1 MSVATLEETIE
12 FSELKEAF
20 RDKPVL
26 DARFRCDRCGAQAY
40 VRTTLES
47 GNDLDWCSHHAKT
60 YIPVMK
66 AQGVLKKIY
75 SEEIR
80 LQEDRKQGSEN

>member
-1 MSVATLEETIE
+1 MSVATLEKTVD

-20 RDKPVL
+20 RDKPEL

-47 GNDLDWCSHHAKT
+47 ENNLYWCGHHAKA
-60 YIPVMK
+60 YIPLMK
-66 AQGVLKKIY
+66 EQGILSKIY

-80 LQEDRKQGSEN
+80 LQEDRKKGSEN

>member
-1 MSVATLEETIE
+1 MSTATLEKTFE

-20 RDKPVL
+20 RDKPEL

-47 GNDLDWCSHHAKT
+47 ENSLYWCGHHAKMF
-60 YIPVMK
+60 IPIMDG
-66 AQGVLKKIY
+66 QGVLRKVY
-75 SEEIR
+75 SEEVR
-80 LQEDRKQGSEN
+80 LKEDRKTGSEN